1 MGKVQFA
8 LILIV
13 LACGCSSM
21 REGTT
26 GRVQSDV
33 LTAEEIAT
41 TTAQNAY
48 DAISLRRPF
57 FLKSRGPRSLREA
70 PAGQT
75 VEFPIVYLNGM
86 YYGELESLRNIH
98 VSQIREIHYL
108 DHNAATVRF
117 GTGHTGGI
125 ILVLLR
131 EGIE

>member
-1 MGKVQFA
+1 MSRIQFI

-13 LACGCSSM
+13 LVCGCSSTH
-21 REGTT
+21 EGTT

-41 TTAQNAY
+41 TTAENAY
-48 DAISLRRPF
+48 DAISLKRPF

-70 PAGQT
+70 PVGQT
-75 VEFPIVYLNGM
+75 VEFPIVYMNGM

-98 VSQIREIHYL
+98 VSQIREIRYF
-108 DHNAATVRF
+108 DHNTATLRF

-125 ILVLLR
+125 ILVLLK
-131 EGIE
+131 EGIQ